1 MRNAFDMVAP
11 QQEEVPMGYGIRNDL
26 REQFDEAFR
35 VGRFVWPKSKQ
46 EAGRMRKAWRRG
58 DLVRLARRVYALRE
72 QLDTLNP
79 VERELYTIRTLA
91 ALYPSW
97 VFSHT
102 SAAVVHNLEVGYG
115 QLGTI
120 HVACNIKSHTR
131 SRGNICRHVINSDSF
146 AQVDGI
152 NVTSLERTTFDC
164 MRTGRFPR
172 ALAIADSALRKT
184 GKDVGHFVEAFER
197 LHGAHENKRRP
208 IEIMAYADGR
218 AENGGESVARASM
231 IKLGYEVPDLQVE
244 VPNLF
249 DRTQP
254 YRVDFYWDLKSGPV
268 AGELDGHNKYVDHT
282 MTKGKSMLEVF
293 SDERLRESRISGSDV
308 RVMRFSYTDVRN
320 YKLFGHLLDV
330 FGIPGNRPV
339 PPIALT

>member
-1 MRNAFDMVAP
+1 
-11 QQEEVPMGYGIRNDL
+11 MGYGIRSDL

-35 VGRFVWPKSKQ
+35 AKRFLCPKTKQ
-46 EAGRMRKAWRRG
+46 EAGRMRRAWRRG

-72 QLDTLNP
+72 QSDALDP

-91 ALYPSW
+91 SQYPSW

-120 HVACNIKSHTR
+120 HVACGENSHTR
-131 SRGNICRHVINSDSF
+131 SRSNICRHVINGDTF
-146 AQVDGI
+146 AQVNGI

-172 ALAIADSALRKT
+172 ALAIADSALRIT
-184 GKDVGHFVEAFER
+184 GNDVDHFIEAFER
-197 LHGAHENKRRP
+197 LHGAHTNKRRP

-218 AENGGESVARASM
+218 AENGGESVARASI

-249 DRTQP
+249 DCAHP
-254 YRVDFYWDLKSGPV
+254 YRVDFYWDLNGGPV
-268 AGELDGHNKYVDHT
+268 AGELDGHDKYVDST
-282 MTKGKSMLEVF
+282 MTEGRSMVEVF

-308 RVMRFSYTDVRN
+308 KVMRFSYADVRN

-339 PPIALT
+339 PPVALT